1 MPTLTFFG
9 CICHYTV
16 FKRNN
21 SFDVIKVEKNHIQ
34 EHGIK
39 NCDHFQEIS
48 PFLTAI
54 TKGKQEPLEKSTDI
68 AQHILSSI

>member
-1 MPTLTFFG
+1 M
-9 CICHYTV
+9 
-16 FKRNN
+16 
-21 SFDVIKVEKNHIQ
+21 IKVEKNHIQ

-54 TKGKQEPLEKSTDI
+54 TKGKQEPLEIWTDI
-68 AQHILSSI
+68 AQQILSSI

>member
-1 MPTLTFFG
+1 M
-9 CICHYTV
+9 
-16 FKRNN
+16 
-21 SFDVIKVEKNHIQ
+21 IKVEKNHIQ

-54 TKGKQEPLEKSTDI
+54 TKGKQEPLEIWTDI
-68 AQHILSSI
+68 AQKTLSSIWVLNYLNVSHVVTTMPKSDIWR

>member
-1 MPTLTFFG
+1 MG
-9 CICHYTV
+9 
-16 FKRNN
+16 

-54 TKGKQEPLEKSTDI
+54 TKDHGTEFCKS
-68 AQHILSSI
+68 